1 MFLPD
6 SSAGM
11 DLCLRHR
18 RVILDV
24 SVKGASPAS
33 AVRQASD
40 VPGGVFLAT
49 QSKDSAAA
57 EDSGCTFG
65 TIENNNSGA
74 SIMGVLIQAPKSLGG
89 KVSKLFSVAV
99 TEVTSTAG
107 TVTSAL
113 KGTSSTGITAD
124 GNIAFTIA
132 GSTANLD
139 ADTVTYRV
147 VLECAIEEQK

>member
-24 SVKGASPAS
+24 SVKGAAT
-33 AVRQASD
+33 ATDVRQASD
-40 VPGGVFLAT
+40 VPGGVYLAT
-49 QSKDSAAA
+49 ESLDNAAA
-57 EDSGCTFG
+57 EDSGCNFG
-65 TIENNNSGA
+65 TIENNNAGA
-74 SIMGVLIQAPKSLGG
+74 SIMGVLIQAPQTLGG
-89 KVSKLFSVAV
+89 KISKLFSVSVA
-99 TEVTSTAG
+99 EVTSTAG

-113 KGTSSTGITAD
+113 KGASSSGVTAD
-124 GNIAFTIA
+124 GNVAFTIA
-132 GSTANLD
+132 GSTANLS

-147 VLECAIEEQK
+147 TLECAIEEQK